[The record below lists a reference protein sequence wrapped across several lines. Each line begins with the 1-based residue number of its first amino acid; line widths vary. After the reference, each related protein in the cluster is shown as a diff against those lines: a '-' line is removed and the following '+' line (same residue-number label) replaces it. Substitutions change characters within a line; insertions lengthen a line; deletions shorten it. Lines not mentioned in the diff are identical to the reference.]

1 MRVVFCTIEL
11 RETET
16 EMLIQSYNT
25 VVVVAGDM
33 KTRCKGLQESDPS
46 FATHYLDPTTL
57 REARVAHLLQSNSK
71 LLGI

>member
-33 KTRCKGLQESDPS
+33 KPG
-46 FATHYLDPTTL
+46 
-57 REARVAHLLQSNSK
+57 ARVYKSRIPALQHIIWIRQLCAK
-71 LLGI
+71 RV